1 MAIKTARPQLPVLLL
16 VAVLQ
21 GCTTPIADSPAAQ
34 PPLTMTRVSLE
45 DQLASVVNETFG
57 DEVFFRNRPIVKVTE
72 RDGIVLLTGQVR
84 SEEEK
89 ARISNAVAF
98 AASGKLRRLSNEL
111 RVVQQIDHALVQSD
125 AILADS
131 ARAAL
136 VQTMAPLPDRIEVV
150 VENAC
155 VYLLGRVSRAQG
167 ATAAEL
173 LSGLEGVAAVRTVF
187 DYKD

>member
-1 MAIKTARPQLPVLLL
+1 MAIKTASPQLPLLLL

-111 RVVQQIDHALVQSD
+111 RVVQQIDHALAETDTS
-125 AILADS
+125 LADS
-131 ARAAL
+131 ARATLMQAMSP
-136 VQTMAPLPDRIEVV
+136 QAGAMDVV

-155 VYLLGRVSRAQG
+155 VYLLGHVARAQ
-167 ATAAEL
+167 ADDAAQL
-173 LSGLEGVAAVRTVF
+173 VSALEGVATVKLVVEYS
-187 DYKD
+187 D